1 MIGHDLS
8 TIYLPKKGIR
18 RRESSWDRS
27 GGNDDRIYIK
37 PGESRIIFDIQGSGL
52 IEHIWMTQMNFGD
65 IIEENAFRKIVIKMY
80 WENNIYPSVIAP
92 LGDFFGMGHGISHNF
107 VSAPLQMSPQD
118 GRGLNC
124 WWPMPFKE
132 HAKIEII
139 NECDTTLMLYYYID
153 YELKTFDEDITYF
166 HALWHRENPPKGKDR
181 SEFYNFRDYEF
192 SGKNLDGKDNYV
204 ILDIEGEG
212 HYCGCNLN
220 IDNQLDTSDW
230 DWPGEGDDMIFID
243 GDKLPTING
252 TGTEDYIN
260 CAWCPSQEYNA
271 PYHGI
276 IIPGQDNWKGKIT
289 YYRYHILDPITF
301 KKSIKVTIEH
311 GHNNHRTDDYSST
324 AYWYMKQP
332 YGIKENILSVKERL
346 PLKNK

>member
-139 NECDTTLMLYYYID
+139 NECDTQI
-153 YELKTFDEDITYF
+153 
-166 HALWHRENPPKGKDR
+166 
-181 SEFYNFRDYEF
+181 
-192 SGKNLDGKDNYV
+192 
-204 ILDIEGEG
+204 
-212 HYCGCNLN
+212 
-220 IDNQLDTSDW
+220 
-230 DWPGEGDDMIFID
+230 
-243 GDKLPTING
+243 
-252 TGTEDYIN
+252 
-260 CAWCPSQEYNA
+260 
-271 PYHGI
+271 
-276 IIPGQDNWKGKIT
+276 
-289 YYRYHILDPITF
+289 
-301 KKSIKVTIEH
+301 
-311 GHNNHRTDDYSST
+311 
-324 AYWYMKQP
+324 
-332 YGIKENILSVKERL
+332 
-346 PLKNK
+346 